1 MEFSAVKN
9 YKLKAITIT
18 LNNKVYRKEDG
29 FLFNIQNT
37 NPNQL
42 DLAVNAGLLEEI
54 VVKSKKQ

>member
-1 MEFSAVKN
+1 METTVKN

-37 NPNQL
+37 NQTQL
-42 DLAVNAGLLEEI
+42 ELAVKAGLLEEI
-54 VVKSKKQ
+54 VVKLKK

>member
-1 MEFSAVKN
+1 MEATVKN

-37 NPNQL
+37 NQTQL
-42 DLAVNAGLLEEI
+42 ELAVKAGLLEEI
-54 VVKSKKQ
+54 VVKSKK

>member
-1 MEFSAVKN
+1 MEATVKN

-37 NPNQL
+37 NQHQL
-42 DLAVNAGLLEEI
+42 ELAVKSCLVEE
-54 VVKSKKQ
+54 VVEKVKKK

>member
-1 MEFSAVKN
+1 MEATVKN

-37 NPNQL
+37 NQTQL
-42 DLAVNAGLLEEI
+42 ELAVKAGLLEEI
-54 VVKSKKQ
+54 VVKLKK